1 MSTLGVLVAAL
12 VTLSACT
19 FGSPATDDGSPA
31 TDDGSPAPPPY
42 VSSPEDDAVAD
53 AIREEITERMD
64 E

>member
-19 FGSPATDDGSPA
+19 FGSPA